1 MHDEALM
8 MNLGPEV
15 LGIPFG
21 TLAMLVTGV
30 FYLICAIAIW
40 KPFRQEKNELIS
52 ALFAFL
58 VYQSIS
64 MFFMGLEM
72 WTMNMTY
79 SNIAAL
85 SVFIG
90 SAYML
95 KFPFS
100 KTSQRTR
107 QTAFLLIL
115 AAALVTFGW
124 FMMDEMRQMALMSFI
139 LWYDIVTNG
148 IIVGGSI
155 ILFAI
160 RVIESTRRNK
170 ALTGG
175 AGVISCCIVSN
186 AAMLG
191 GAMFTSVIFQFLA
204 PLLILTSIKTM
215 SSKQNSLGSNPNP
228 SNSATP
234 TTPTV

>member
-1 MHDEALM
+1 MEHDM
-8 MNLGPEV
+8 MMMMDMGPEIFGV
-15 LGIPFG
+15 PFG
-21 TLAMLVTGV
+21 TLLMLVTGV

-40 KPFRQEKNELIS
+40 KPFRQEKNELIT

-64 MFFMGLEM
+64 MFFMGVEM
-72 WTMNMTY
+72 WTMNIMY

-85 SVFIG
+85 AVFIG

-100 KTSQRTR
+100 KASEKTR
-107 QTAFLLIL
+107 KTAFLIIIVI
-115 AAALVTFGW
+115 ALSLFGW
-124 FMMDEMRQMALMSFI
+124 FMMTEARQHALMHFI

-148 IIVGGSI
+148 LIVGGSI
-155 ILFAI
+155 ILFALGS
-160 RVIESTRRNK
+160 IERSKRAK

-175 AGVISCCIVSN
+175 AGVVSCCVVSN

-191 GAMFTSVIFQFLA
+191 GAMFTSAIFQFLA
-204 PLLILTSIKTM
+204 PVLILTSIRRMQKEKAETQATA
-215 SSKQNSLGSNPNP
+215 SSIPAS
-228 SNSATP
+228 
-234 TTPTV
+234 TTN

>member
-1 MHDEALM
+1 MEHEM
-8 MNLGPEV
+8 MMMDMGPDV
-15 LGIPFG
+15 FGIPFG
-21 TLAMLVTGV
+21 ILLMLVTGV

-40 KPFRQEKNELIS
+40 KPFRTEKNELIS

-64 MFFMGLEM
+64 MFFMGVEM
-72 WTMNMTY
+72 WTMNIMY

-100 KTSQRTR
+100 KASEKTR
-107 QTAFLLIL
+107 RIAFLLIL
-115 AAALVTFGW
+115 VVALSIFGW
-124 FMMDEMRQMALMSFI
+124 FMMTEARQYALMKFI

-148 IIVGGSI
+148 LIVGGSI

-160 RVIESTRRNK
+160 QAAEKAKREK

-175 AGVISCCIVSN
+175 AGVVSCCVVSN

-191 GAMFTSVIFQFLA
+191 GAMFTSAIFQFLA
-204 PLLILTSIKTM
+204 PLLILTSIKRSQKDTQ
-215 SSKQNSLGSNPNP
+215 SQSVP
-228 SNSATP
+228 STP
-234 TTPTV
+234 VANA